1 MGSGRKLL
9 AAVILPFLC
18 APGFGEDLVEPP
30 AQRSDLTVY
39 PTSKRPRERH
49 VFPGEWM
56 VISSQRGLWMPHLY
70 DGDSTLVFRK
80 RGPEVF
86 VVHECGTED
95 VAGVRLG
102 TLDGRI
108 ELRGAIKIGITPL
121 TIWCYASGLPD
132 IPELPPDRYYAVA
145 VQGVSDL
152 RKLEHLHRAS
162 ALKLDCT
169 QAVTSLAPLAAFQN
183 LESLW
188 LAGANPADLRPLAG
202 LRKLRVLRLESC
214 PRVPDLAP
222 LAGLKELRV
231 LELDGC
237 DRLTDLTP
245 LTQLPNLSILTLR
258 RCPAVLDITPL
269 ARLRSLTT
277 LGLHGMP
284 FVTDLTPLRH
294 LQALA
299 ELDLAGCPDLRDLT
313 PLAAL
318 DTLEAVSLQSCPSLT
333 DISPLSSLP
342 RLTRME
348 ILDCPKVTDLWP
360 LRRAARQSERFSVDW
375 RLRDQLSSVQ
385 QAAPGGVTLLMDG
398 LYASSVALP
407 PETPGEDHGW
417 GNILS
422 RSVVPD
428 PALGIKGGYLPYPAC
443 AHPPGSVL
451 DFTLEGPRV
460 YLRRE
465 QGPRQL
471 AGVIAC
477 SRTGIEALAHAVAD
491 GTSPLVIWADPTSLR
506 SLPALPPGRDYTL
519 ALLGL
524 RASIEPIAHVNNL
537 SALFV
542 AHSGTDTTSLAPLAH
557 LTGIRTLVLRDTPR
571 VDSLKHIARMTNLTH
586 LDITLTGSV
595 RKLDPL
601 ASLPHLK
608 SLRLSCPRSLDFAP
622 LATLPALR
630 HLEIETSASCTDLS
644 SLAALKNLES
654 LAVNGRGAQSD
665 LGFLAALPQL
675 RSLRIADTDKL
686 SDLSPLADLRALEV
700 LILRSCAKLHTL
712 RPLTALPKLRRVD
725 IADCAKAGDVLT
737 LETLRRRGVEL
748 TLDYRLRSLLP
759 DPRRE
764 LIRASTGVPT
774 PTP

>member
-9 AAVILPFLC
+9 AAIILPLSC
-18 APGFGEDLVEPP
+18 APCFCEDLAEPP

-70 DGDSTLVFRK
+70 DGDNTLVFRK

-102 TLDGRI
+102 SLDGRI
-108 ELRGAIKIGITPL
+108 ELRGAIKLGITPL

-132 IPELPPDRYYAVA
+132 VPELPPDRYYAVS
-145 VQGVSDL
+145 VQGLSDL

-169 QAVTSLAPLAAFQN
+169 QAVTTLAPLAAFQN

-202 LRKLRVLRLESC
+202 LRKLRVLRLEAC
-214 PRVPDLAP
+214 PRVSDLAP
-222 LAGLKELRV
+222 LAGLKDLRV
-231 LELDGC
+231 LEVDGC
-237 DRLTDLTP
+237 ERLTDLTP

-269 ARLRSLTT
+269 ARIRSLTT
-277 LGLHGMP
+277 LALVGMP

-294 LQALA
+294 LQALTS
-299 ELDLAGCPDLRDLT
+299 LDLAGCPDLRDLT
-313 PLAAL
+313 PLAGI

-333 DISPLSSLP
+333 DISPLSSLA

-348 ILDCPKVTDLWP
+348 ILDCPRVTDLWP
-360 LRRAARQSERFSVDW
+360 LRRAARHSERFSVDW

-385 QAAPGGVTLLMDG
+385 QATPGGVTLLMDG

-407 PETPGEDHGW
+407 PEMPGEDHGW

-443 AHPPGSVL
+443 THPPGTVL
-451 DFTLEGPRV
+451 DFSIEGPRV

-471 AGVIAC
+471 IGVIAC
-477 SRTGIEALAHAVAD
+477 SRTGVNALAHAVAD
-491 GTSPLVIWADPTSLR
+491 GTSPLIIWADSASLR

-524 RASIEPIAHVNNL
+524 RASIEPLAHVNNL

-542 AHSGTDTTSLAPLAH
+542 AHSGTEATSLAPLAH
-557 LTGIRTLVLRDTPR
+557 LTGIKTLVLRDTPR
-571 VDSLKHIARMTNLTH
+571 VDSLKHVARMTNLTH
-586 LDITLTGSV
+586 LDVTLTSSV
-595 RKLDPL
+595 RTLEPL
-601 ASLPHLK
+601 KNLTHLQT
-608 SLRLSCPRSLDFAP
+608 LRLSCPRQLDFTP

-630 HLEIETSASCTDLS
+630 HLELETGAACADLS
-644 SLAALKNLES
+644 SLAALKGLES
-654 LAVNGRGAQSD
+654 LALDASGAQAE
-665 LGFLAALPQL
+665 LGFLAALPQI
-675 RSLRIADTDKL
+675 RSLRISDTEKL

-700 LILRSCAKLHTL
+700 LILRSCARLQTL

-764 LIRASTGVPT
+764 LIRASASVPPPT
-774 PTP
+774 P